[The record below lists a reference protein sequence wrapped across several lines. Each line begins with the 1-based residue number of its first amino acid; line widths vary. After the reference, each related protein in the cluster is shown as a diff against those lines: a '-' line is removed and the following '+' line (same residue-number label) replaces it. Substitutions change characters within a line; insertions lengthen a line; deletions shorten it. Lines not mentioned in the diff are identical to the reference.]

1 MFRLFILTVIACSFA
16 FTGISQEAVVSSGS
30 YNKNGSASIS
40 WSLGELATHT
50 LKTNENI
57 ITQGFQQTKLTV
69 TSVVEIPGIRMI
81 VSAFPNPVQENIN
94 LKVDGEIDYLKYVVY
109 DLNGRM
115 LHQGAFDS
123 NPMVVPFYEYKSGI
137 YFIRIVM
144 AGAEIQTFKII
155 KQ

>member
-1 MFRLFILTVIACSFA
+1 MFRIFILTIIAGCITL
-16 FTGISQEAVVSSGS
+16 TGIAQEVVVSAGS
-30 YNKNGSASIS
+30 FSKNSSASIS
-40 WSLGELATHT
+40 WSLGELVTHT

-69 TSVVEIPGIRMI
+69 TSVDEIPGIRMI